1 MNPIVVATDARER
14 ESEVGAMESAS
25 RVGKST
31 ATADRS
37 VKCVFCRD
45 PILLADAMRN
55 AGVCRLC
62 ASEIEEFGW
71 RTIYDRDQNVGQIPA
86 NLRAAY
92 KL

>member
-1 MNPIVVATDARER
+1 MER
-14 ESEVGAMESAS
+14 SS
-25 RVGKST
+25 RISKTT
-31 ATADRS
+31 ATVDRS

-45 PILLADAMRN
+45 SIALAEAMHN
-55 AGVCRLC
+55 AGVCKLC

-71 RTIYDRDQNVGQIPA
+71 RTIYDREQSIGQIPA

>member
-1 MNPIVVATDARER
+1 
-14 ESEVGAMESAS
+14 MELPG
-25 RVGKST
+25 RTKST
-31 ATADRS
+31 ATAERS

-45 PILLADAMRN
+45 PISLAVAMLS
-55 AGVCRLC
+55 AGVCKLC

-71 RTIYDRDQNVGQIPA
+71 RTIYDREQNIGEIPA

>member
-1 MNPIVVATDARER
+1 MALVLRKT
-14 ESEVGAMESAS
+14 
-25 RVGKST
+25 T
-31 ATADRS
+31 ATSARL

-45 PILLADAMRN
+45 PILLAEAMRT
-55 AGVCRLC
+55 AGVCKLC

-71 RTIYDRDQNVGQIPA
+71 RTIYDRDQSVGQIPA

>member
-1 MNPIVVATDARER
+1 MQSVTHARRSTVAAER
-14 ESEVGAMESAS
+14 A
-25 RVGKST
+25 
-31 ATADRS
+31 

-45 PILLADAMRN
+45 AIPFTDPSQTTA
-55 AGVCRLC
+55 VCRLC

-71 RTIYDRDQNVGQIPA
+71 RTIYDRDQNIGQIPA

>member
-1 MNPIVVATDARER
+1 
-14 ESEVGAMESAS
+14 MELNL
-25 RVGKST
+25 RIPRST
-31 ATADRS
+31 ATSDRS

-45 PILLADAMRN
+45 PILLADAMRT

-71 RTIYDRDQNVGQIPA
+71 RTVYDRDLSVGQIPA

>member
-1 MNPIVVATDARER
+1 MEPATRIGKTTA
-14 ESEVGAMESAS
+14 AS
-25 RVGKST
+25 
-31 ATADRS
+31 DRS

-45 PILLADAMRN
+45 PILLADAMRT
-55 AGVCRLC
+55 AGVCKLC

-71 RTIYDRDQNVGQIPA
+71 RTVYDRDRNLGQIPA

>member
-1 MNPIVVATDARER
+1 MEFATPVR
-14 ESEVGAMESAS
+14 
-25 RVGKST
+25 KTT
-31 ATADRS
+31 ATAERS

-55 AGVCRLC
+55 AGVCTLC

-71 RTIYDRDQNVGQIPA
+71 RTVYDRDGNVGQIPA

>member
-1 MNPIVVATDARER
+1 M
-14 ESEVGAMESAS
+14 MESVTRIRKTS
-25 RVGKST
+25 LTSERV
-31 ATADRS
+31 

-45 PILLADAMRN
+45 PIPLVEAMRN

-62 ASEIEEFGW
+62 ASEIEELGW
-71 RTIYDRDQNVGQIPA
+71 RTVYDREHKVGQIPP

>member
-1 MNPIVVATDARER
+1 MKPVTRKTTSTGER
-14 ESEVGAMESAS
+14 V
-25 RVGKST
+25 
-31 ATADRS
+31 

-45 PILLADAMRN
+45 PIALADAMRM

-71 RTIYDRDQNVGQIPA
+71 RTVYDREQNLGAIPA
-86 NLRAAY
+86 NLRTAY